1 MVKRLYVNNYRC
13 LENFELNVGNMTSA
27 LIVGRNGSGKSTVR
41 EVLHVLQRIGR
52 GVNRVGTLAALS
64 DFSHGRI
71 DVPMRIE
78 LEAEIKGKT
87 FRYVLVLEL
96 PAGFRE
102 IRVSREELLVDG
114 EPAYTREEANVRLA
128 GDPRREDAG
137 FRLDWHLIAL
147 PIIQDR
153 SLQDPL
159 SIFRTWLGQSLIL
172 SPVPPDIVGE
182 SGQGSLEP
190 DLRLTNL
197 AEWFRELTTQYP
209 ASYSDIEGYLK
220 GMMPDLSVIRN
231 KATGSESRQL
241 LFEFIQGER
250 TLTVPLDALSDG
262 EKCFVAAALVVAAN
276 NAYGPLLCFW
286 DEPDNHVG
294 LSELNRLL
302 LTLRKAFKRGSQFFA
317 TTHNPEAIRA
327 FPREKAFVFLRAS
340 HLDPTRPRL
349 ASDLDLS
356 GDLAGALLRGDL
368 EA

>member
-52 GVNRVGTLAALS
+52 GVNRVGTLATLS

-87 FRYVLVLEL
+87 FRYVLVLAL

-241 LFEFIQGER
+241 LSSLYKANER
-250 TLTVPLDALSDG
+250 
-262 EKCFVAAALVVAAN
+262 
-276 NAYGPLLCFW
+276 
-286 DEPDNHVG
+286 
-294 LSELNRLL
+294 
-302 LTLRKAFKRGSQFFA
+302 
-317 TTHNPEAIRA
+317 
-327 FPREKAFVFLRAS
+327 
-340 HLDPTRPRL
+340 
-349 ASDLDLS
+349 
-356 GDLAGALLRGDL
+356 
-368 EA
+368 